1 MKLYVKVAA
10 SAIGVLLLSM
20 PVAVLV
26 TIFLMPLW
34 SWIEATYGIESIGHS
49 GPADWCFEVVFAVV
63 GGLLELAC
71 WKFYWRRRLS

>member
-34 SWIEATYGIESIGHS
+34 SWIEQPTGSSPSGIPDPRIGALKWS
-49 GPADWCFEVVFAVV
+49 SRSSADYSNWPAGCST
-63 GGLLELAC
+63 GGAG
-71 WKFYWRRRLS
+71 